1 MCVCVYLLM
10 ATVRASGELAQ
21 GQITSGF
28 SPLLW
33 KTLRNASHDEMD
45 PEREEERGERQ
56 RERGM
61 REKKTEKDN
70 IS

>member
-1 MCVCVYLLM
+1 VYLLM

-33 KTLRNASHDEMD
+33 KTLRKASHDEMD
-45 PEREEERGERQ
+45 PERGRERGETKRD
-56 RERGM
+56 RGM
-61 REKKTEKDN
+61 RKRKTEKDK
-70 IS
+70 SQC